1 MFIKGL
7 GRETGGQVGV
17 PGLVTAGPVL
27 TLRPEEV
34 RGVTGFPEGCAAG
47 APERRGDLWSK
58 GAAPASY
65 QGLCRGEN
73 TLPCLSSS
81 LQTAADASAWAD
93 PAGSG
98 RTETPSVGSAQQG
111 RGGGAGA
118 LEGQADGAHSLS
130 LTAQKAGS
138 EQMRTFVQSHS

>member
-93 PAGSG
+93 PAGSL
-98 RTETPSVGSAQQG
+98 
-111 RGGGAGA
+111 GAGERRPRLWDPRSRA
-118 LEGQADGAHSLS
+118 EGAVRGLWRD
-130 LTAQKAGS
+130 K
-138 EQMRTFVQSHS
+138 QMEHILCH